1 MSTQTGGCKA
11 ASYQSATSSST
22 AVRFANFDV
31 TSQTFYTSTY
41 ANAIVNLKPLVPGH
55 VLVIPPR
62 PTAKRFLDL
71 SAEEVGGLFQ
81 GVRDVSR
88 AIEKAY
94 GAEALT
100 ISVQDGLLALIITI
114 FHHRW
119 TAKQNNEKG
128 QTVPHVHV
136 HILPR
141 HQKDFEPNDSLYPLL
156 QKFGFQ
162 LEEIQRAYAAGS
174 DGVAPDDAE
183 RKPRSDEEMHNEAEW
198 LRGQF

>member
-100 ISVQDGLLALIITI
+100 ISVQDGLLA
-114 FHHRW
+114 
-119 TAKQNNEKG
+119 G